1 MELANITNR
10 EAQDFAEYVVSRCPQ
25 AKAEFTHIFTP
36 SLYTRVMTAPADTI
50 ICTRVHKFDSPF
62 FIMEGRCS
70 LVDHEGNREELVA
83 PHIGVTKAGTRRTI
97 LVHEKIVWAG
107 CLVTEETDPDKI
119 CDIFTDAADED
130 LLPEGFQPAC
140 YEKPRLTGSRKE
152 ELPCI
157 S

>member
-10 EAQDFAEYVVSRCPQ
+10 EAQDFVESVVSRCPQ
-25 AKAEFTHIFTP
+25 VELPLQHIFTP
-36 SLYTRVMTAPADTI
+36 NLYTRVIQMPAGTI
-50 ICTRVHKFDSPF
+50 VCSRVHKHDSPF

-97 LVHEKIVWAG
+97 LVHENTVWAG
-107 CLVTEETDPDKI
+107 CFVTQETDPDAI
-119 CDIFTDAADED
+119 CDIFTDAADEG
-130 LLPEGFQPAC
+130 LLPEGFQQAC

-152 ELPCI
+152 ELPCA